1 MNSILENGQDI
12 FCGSITL
19 STENFNEIRKST
31 TSSVSILNIPW
42 NMKVSETDKKLNL
55 KLSCNENLANTMW
68 NCKADVEIYV
78 KPILDGKI
86 EYSKIEKVLDDQK
99 TFDYRN
105 KFMEVSIGVDQLLEG
120 LEAEN
125 LENHHFEVEVNLK
138 LKRIYGYRK
147 RKVLDYTVEHPR
159 FSNGVIVIDE
169 RKIYVN
175 KQILAM
181 HSKYFYNLFF
191 GDFNEKGKST
201 VEIHGVSYEGFITF
215 LDFIHPTGRRIE
227 SSFVEGLMEV
237 ADLFMADRVMEYCE
251 EFLIKT
257 ETVEKAQK
265 MIWAEKYS
273 LHNLMNE
280 CLHTFKSVKS
290 LLELKKSDLYFD
302 ISDEIKSS
310 LLERAVQLHKEKHAP
325 SNATSSVYMF

>member
-1 MNSILENGQDI
+1 MQLMTTHFGVSSG
-12 FCGSITL
+12 
-19 STENFNEIRKST
+19 RK
-31 TSSVSILNIPW
+31 
-42 NMKVSETDKKLNL
+42 NMKVSETDKKLTF
-55 KLSCNENLANTMW
+55 KLSCNENTANTMW

-99 TFDYRN
+99 TFDYKN
-105 KFMEVSIGVDQLLEG
+105 KHMEVSIGVDQLG
-120 LEAEN
+120 LETET
-125 LENHHFEVEVNLK
+125 LENYHFEVQTNLR

-181 HSKYFYNLFF
+181 HSKYFNNLFF
-191 GDFNEKGKST
+191 GDFNEKGQST
-201 VEIHGVSYEGFITF
+201 VQIHEVSYEGFITF

-257 ETVEKAQK
+257 EIIEKAQK